1 MVELWNTKNCRKD
14 SKHYFYILYSKV
26 LGHMYVCMLRYPFPG
41 TYFIGIGKK
50 EGNIGTKNYRVATK
64 NIKRC
69 LFSK

>member
-1 MVELWNTKNCRKD
+1 MVGL
-14 SKHYFYILYSKV
+14 II
-26 LGHMYVCMLRYPFPG
+26 GHFPG
-41 TYFIGIGKK
+41 IYVIGIGKK